1 MAFGGQVVDRRR
13 LHLGIDAPDRRPVA
27 DIDLL
32 EAVQLRPRQVGDI
45 VRIAGIGQLVDGHD
59 RLALRIQPAHQRR
72 TDEAGAAG
80 NVYSHVPFTPLW
92 RSLAGGWSCS
102 LVSRRPGSPE
112 APPRLVT
119 AVLAV
124 LTTGWQ

>member
-1 MAFGGQVVDRRR
+1 MRISDWSSDVCSSD
-13 LHLGIDAPDRRPVA
+13 LPVA

-72 TDEAGAAG
+72 SDEAGAAG
-80 NVYSHVPFTPLW
+80 NDYSHVPFTRLW
-92 RSLAGGWSCS
+92 RGLAGVASCPLYS
-102 LVSRRPGSPE
+102 GGQIGRAHV
-112 APPRLVT
+112 
-119 AVLAV
+119 
-124 LTTGWQ
+124 

>member
-59 RLALRIQPAHQRR
+59 RLALRIRPAHQRR
-72 TDEAGAAG
+72 SDEAGAAG
-80 NVYSHVPFTPLW
+80 NDYSHVP
-92 RSLAGGWSCS
+92 RSEERRVGKEWVSTCRSRWS
-102 LVSRRPGSPE
+102 PYHKKKKTKTKTN
-112 APPRLVT
+112 VT
-119 AVLAV
+119 K
-124 LTTGWQ
+124 